1 MTNEEIFNTIKEIN
15 EELDK
20 PSDPEKT
27 LTEEEKRHKYILSL
41 RKDLLEKILEARA
54 TYRGHREFS
63 LTMTYG
69 AVTSLGE
76 KYPFLIPFI
85 KAKAGIGI

>member
-1 MTNEEIFNTIKEIN
+1 MTNEEMFEIIKELG
-15 EELDK
+15 EEIDK
-20 PSDPEKT
+20 LSDPEKT
-27 LTEEEKRHKYILSL
+27 LSKEEKRHKYILSL

-63 LTMTYG
+63 LTTTYG

-85 KAKAGIGI
+85 KAKMGIGI